1 MRILLADDH
10 AVVRRG
16 LRALLEQRAGWQVC
30 AEAANGREAV
40 ERAAQHAPDVAIL
53 DMAMPELNGLEAT
66 RGIRRHSPNT
76 EILLFTVVESRSLL
90 RDVLVAGARG
100 FVLKSEVER
109 CIMDAVE
116 ALAVHRPY
124 FSGALSNEVL
134 DGYLRNATPGTAAQ
148 GELLTPREQEIA
160 QRIAE
165 GFSTKQIAL
174 RLGISAKTVETHRT
188 ALMRKIGAHSV
199 ADVVRY
205 AIKNEIGR
213 FDTT

>member
-40 ERAAQHAPDVAIL
+40 ELAMRHFPDVAIL

-76 EILLFTVVESRSLL
+76 EILLFTVIESRSLL
-90 RDVLVAGARG
+90 RDVLAAGARG
-100 FVLKSEVER
+100 FVLKGEVER
-109 CIMDAVE
+109 SIMDAVE
-116 ALAVHRPY
+116 ALAAHRPY

-134 DGYLRNATPGTAAQ
+134 DGYLRDATARAAAPD
-148 GELLTPREQEIA
+148 GLLTPREQEIA
-160 QRIAE
+160 QRVVE
-165 GFSTKQIAL
+165 GLSTKQIAL
-174 RLGISAKTVETHRT
+174 NLGISTKTVETHRT

-205 AIKNEIGR
+205 AIKTKSDR
-213 FDTT
+213 FDLA